1 MIVVFLQEL
10 DSSLDSYM
18 NIMILEVVFIH
29 VRRLEG
35 AIRIVAC
42 AAPSIGGRPH
52 MYEGTLHRYCRA
64 KYR

>member
-1 MIVVFLQEL
+1 M
-10 DSSLDSYM
+10 
-18 NIMILEVVFIH
+18 VFIH